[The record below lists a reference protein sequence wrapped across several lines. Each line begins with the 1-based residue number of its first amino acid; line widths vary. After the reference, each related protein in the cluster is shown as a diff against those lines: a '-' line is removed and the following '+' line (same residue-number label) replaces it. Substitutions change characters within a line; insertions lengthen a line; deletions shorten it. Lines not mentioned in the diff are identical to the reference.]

1 VLLLVHAYGEGE
13 SVGGG
18 SVGVGESVGV
28 GVGVGPGFGVGVGAG
43 VGLAVGEAVG
53 VGVGAGEAVGD
64 ALGLGLGLC
73 VAKNVQAA
81 FPHHGGSVA
90 RVTSSVGVGV
100 CPGGTVSVGEGP
112 RRSNDPLGNTP
123 PTAPGSV
130 VSSPVCGPEEGSS

>member
-1 VLLLVHAYGEGE
+1 VG
-13 SVGGG
+13 SV

-28 GVGVGPGFGVGVGAG
+28 GVGAGLGFGVW

-53 VGVGAGEAVGD
+53 LGEGTGESEGD

-90 RVTSSVGVGV
+90 RVISNVGAGV
-100 CPGGTVSVGEGP
+100 RPGTTVSVGEGP
-112 RRSNDPLGNTP
+112 RRSSDPLGNTP

-130 VSSPVCGPEEGSS
+130 VSSPVCAPGEGSS

>member
-1 VLLLVHAYGEGE
+1 VLVLVHAYGDDD
-13 SVGGG
+13 SVGAGD
-18 SVGVGESVGV
+18 SVGV

-43 VGLAVGEAVG
+43 VGAGVGLAVGAAVG
-53 VGVGAGEAVGD
+53 VGEGETVGD

-90 RVTSSVGVGV
+90 RVISNVGAGV
-100 CPGGTVSVGEGP
+100 RPGTTVSVGEGP
-112 RRSNDPLGNTP
+112 RRSSDPLGITP

-130 VSSPVCGPEEGSS
+130 VSSPVGAPEDGST